1 MTLPIAALLQ
11 MARPLVVGLAAA
23 LIVDAAAAVAGCAG
37 CPSGTLADEFRAADA
52 GLVREWIVQ
61 VPFDSAA
68 WRLGHVVLGD
78 GLVLVQSGDGGV
90 HAIRA
95 SGTDGTAAG
104 TVAWSR
110 AMPAAA
116 GHSWPPMV
124 GARLVYVTSEKD
136 VHALD
141 RDTGAVA
148 WERST
153 GGLTAAAAAESGRW
167 VYVPLETGRLL
178 RLPADPFGRAD
189 ADRADAPPPAADAR
203 EGPPSPPE
211 SLDPVI
217 VDTGGRLD
225 RSPVPIDGG
234 VIWGTESGLVALQPT
249 SARWIRHRFP
259 ETTATR
265 EAPMT
270 LVGSP
275 VVRRDEIFVVTAD
288 GMLARI
294 ALNAPKHPGLWAAW
308 SRSLPDR
315 PDSGPIVSGDTVLVS
330 LGPSGIAAV
339 AAADG
344 AERWWSC
351 LDGTIVAAAGGR
363 AWVLDDAGRLTALD
377 LASGM
382 PRGSWSVG
390 CFTLPVV
397 NTISERIV
405 LASPSGQVV
414 SLAPPTPAA
423 AQPPV
428 TAADAPEAEG
438 GPADPAATPP

>member
-1 MTLPIAALLQ
+1 MTPSVAAFLH

-23 LIVDAAAAVAGCAG
+23 LFVDAAAAVAGCAG
-37 CPSGTLADEFRAADA
+37 CPAGTLADEFRAADA

-68 WRLGHVVLGD
+68 WRLGHVVVGD
-78 GLVLVQSGDGGV
+78 GLVVVQSGDGGV
-90 HAIRA
+90 HAIRG

-141 RDTGAVA
+141 RDTGATA

-153 GGLTAAAAAESGRW
+153 GGLTAAAAAESGLW

-189 ADRADAPPPAADAR
+189 ANRADAPPPAADAR
-203 EGPPSPPE
+203 DGPPSPPE

-217 VDTGGRLD
+217 VDAGGRLD
-225 RSPVPIDGG
+225 RSPVPVDGG

-249 SARWIRHRFP
+249 SARWLRHRFP

-270 LVGSP
+270 LVGAP

-351 LDGTIVAAAGGR
+351 LDGTIVAVAGGR

-377 LASGM
+377 LASGT
-382 PRGSWSVG
+382 PRGSWPVG

-423 AQPPV
+423 AQPPING
-428 TAADAPEAEG
+428 ADAPEVEPA
-438 GPADPAATPP
+438 PADPAATPP